1 MNIFKKSQFAY
12 FVLAFVCSFTLPL
25 LAQEKTDRK
34 GSKAVQFD
42 FYFQSFIS
50 GRIHGIAGKYWW
62 TNDLAMRAGL
72 MFKRESYEQDY
83 YYTDQSN
90 DEVVD
95 TDIRLSLGIEK
106 HFKSLKKLSP
116 YIGGKIGVRLKKYDE
131 YEKTTDKSKIE
142 RKNPEYSYS
151 VGVLFGVEYW
161 ITKNI
166 SLSGHHGIDLLYS
179 SYTAEENGI
188 KTYESSSTNIYSSTS
203 CLILSIYL

>member
-1 MNIFKKSQFAY
+1 MKKTILLPLCLLIASQ
-12 FVLAFVCSFTLPL
+12 L

-50 GRIHGIAGKYWW
+50 GRVHGIAGKYWW
-62 TNDLAMRAGL
+62 TNNLAMRAGL
-72 MFKRESYEQDY
+72 MFKRESYKRDF
-83 YYTDQSN
+83 YYTDQSD

-116 YIGGKIGVRLKKYDE
+116 YIGGKVGVLLKKHDE
-131 YEKTTDKSKIE
+131 YEKTTDNGKIE
-142 RKNPEYSYS
+142 RKRPEYSYT

-166 SLSGHHGIDLLYS
+166 SLSGHHEIDLLYS
-179 SYTAEENGI
+179 LYTEEEDKI
-188 KTYESSSTNIYSSTS
+188 KTLKWPLTKIYSSTS